1 MGFIDEI
8 DSYRNPAVV
17 EREKKEAKEN
27 RVSTRVIDGMLDI
40 SNQLMMASEFA
51 IRMQYNDRANDRQ
64 MRDDASVGRLEEQ
77 MAREE
82 FRVSSGPSGGHTGR
96 RPDLEYRTADLGA
109 RVASPSGPQA
119 GMEFN

>member
-1 MGFIDEI
+1 MGFINEI

-82 FRVSSGPSGGHTGR
+82 FRARSGPSGGHAGR

>member
-82 FRVSSGPSGGHTGR
+82 FRASSGPSGGHTGR
-96 RPDLEYRTADLGA
+96 RLDLEYRTADLGA

>member
-1 MGFIDEI
+1 MSFIDEI
-8 DSYRNPAVV
+8 DSYRNPEVV
-17 EREKKEAKEN
+17 AREKKEAKEN

-40 SNQLMMASEFA
+40 SNQLLMASEFA

-64 MRDDASVGRLEEQ
+64 MRDDANVGRLEEQ

-82 FRVSSGPSGGHTGR
+82 FRASSGPSGGHAGR
-96 RPDLEYRTADLGA
+96 RSDLEHRTADLGA
-109 RVASPSGPQA
+109 RVASPSSSQA

>member
-82 FRVSSGPSGGHTGR
+82 FCASSGPSGGHTGR

>member
-1 MGFIDEI
+1 MSFIDEI

-77 MAREE
+77 MAREA
-82 FRVSSGPSGGHTGR
+82 SYAGSGPSGGHAGR

-109 RVASPSGPQA
+109 RVASPSGPRA
-119 GMEFN
+119 GMEFD

>member
-77 MAREE
+77 IAREE
-82 FRVSSGPSGGHTGR
+82 FRASSGPGGGRAGR

>member
-77 MAREE
+77 MAREASH
-82 FRVSSGPSGGHTGR
+82 VSSGPSGGHTGR
-96 RPDLEYRTADLGA
+96 RSDLEYRTADLGA

>member
-82 FRVSSGPSGGHTGR
+82 FRASSGPSGRHAGR

>member
-8 DSYRNPAVV
+8 DSYRNPEVV
-17 EREKKEAKEN
+17 AREKKEAKEN

-64 MRDDASVGRLEEQ
+64 VRDDANVGRLEEQ
-77 MAREE
+77 MAREA
-82 FRVSSGPSGGHTGR
+82 SHAASAPGQGQSGR
-96 RPDLEYRTADLGA
+96 RADLRYRTEDLSA

>member
-82 FRVSSGPSGGHTGR
+82 FRASSGPSGGHTGR
-96 RPDLEYRTADLGA
+96 RPDLEYRTSDLGA
-109 RVASPSGPQA
+109 RVASPSSPQA

>member
-1 MGFIDEI
+1 MSFIDEI

-82 FRVSSGPSGGHTGR
+82 FRASSGPSGGHAGR

-109 RVASPSGPQA
+109 RMASPSGPQA
-119 GMEFN
+119 GVEFN

>member
-82 FRVSSGPSGGHTGR
+82 FRASSGPSGGHAGR

-109 RVASPSGPQA
+109 RVASPSGPQV

>member
-82 FRVSSGPSGGHTGR
+82 FRASSGPGGRRAGR
-96 RPDLEYRTADLGA
+96 RPDLEYRMADLGA

>member
-77 MAREE
+77 MAREASH
-82 FRVSSGPSGGHTGR
+82 VGSGPSGGRTGR

>member
-1 MGFIDEI
+1 MSFIDEI

-82 FRVSSGPSGGHTGR
+82 FRAGSGPGGGHVGR

-109 RVASPSGPQA
+109 RVASPSSPQA

>member
-82 FRVSSGPSGGHTGR
+82 FRASSGPSGGHAGR

>member
-8 DSYRNPAVV
+8 DSYRNPEVV
-17 EREKKEAKEN
+17 AREKKEAKEN

-77 MAREE
+77 MAREA
-82 FRVSSGPSGGHTGR
+82 FRAGSGPSGGHTGR

-109 RVASPSGPQA
+109 RVASPSSPQP
-119 GMEFN
+119 GVEFE

>member
-82 FRVSSGPSGGHTGR
+82 FRAGSGPSSGHTGR

>member
-1 MGFIDEI
+1 MIFIDEI

-82 FRVSSGPSGGHTGR
+82 FRASSGPSGGHAGR

-109 RVASPSGPQA
+109 RMASPSGPQA
-119 GMEFN
+119 GVEFN

>member
-1 MGFIDEI
+1 MSFIDEI
-8 DSYRNPAVV
+8 DSYRNPDVV
-17 EREKKEAKEN
+17 AREKKEAKEN

-40 SNQLMMASEFA
+40 SNQLLMASEFA

-64 MRDDASVGRLEEQ
+64 MRDDANVGRLEEQ
-77 MAREE
+77 VAREE
-82 FRVSSGPSGGHTGR
+82 AHARSGPSSGHSSR
-96 RPDLEYRTADLGA
+96 RPDLKYRTTELST

>member
-82 FRVSSGPSGGHTGR
+82 FRASSGPRGGHAGR

>member
-82 FRVSSGPSGGHTGR
+82 FRASSGPSGGHIGR

>member
-82 FRVSSGPSGGHTGR
+82 FRASSGPSGGRTGR

-109 RVASPSGPQA
+109 RVASPSSPQA